1 MHLECNVSAFQGA
14 ITTVA
19 AVLSQ
24 QNRALGKIIMPHEA
38 QITHPPRDLLVPLK
52 SLSGINE
59 IDAILRTVVEA
70 GRKEVHAAIEE
81 VLKGWPGRNRSE
93 LRARL
98 RQLRTKGRENNRR
111 HAIWSEEDLHVLRT
125 YYAQGQAGARR
136 AVKELLDRHPDW
148 SPHFIWYKAKNLKIA
163 SRRKELRPWSPEE
176 QGYLLWNAGEKPLR
190 RIARKL
196 KRSVA
201 AVQQMMSNRLAS
213 SKLRTSKQYTLHRLS
228 RLLGVSDAI
237 VRRWFQRGLFG
248 EPVSRERN
256 PKRSPSGPRV
266 SATALIAFCRKH
278 PDKINTQECHPDF
291 WVLLE
296 DKDVPPNTWQGSQQ
310 HVTEER
316 DCPGCGRVIRGN
328 SYFRHVTRC
337 QAATTRAA
345 SLGPQTE
352 TTGQQSVNS
361 NV

>member
-1 MHLECNVSAFQGA
+1 
-14 ITTVA
+14 
-19 AVLSQ
+19 
-24 QNRALGKIIMPHEA
+24 
-38 QITHPPRDLLVPLK
+38 
-52 SLSGINE
+52 
-59 IDAILRTVVEA
+59 
-70 GRKEVHAAIEE
+70 
-81 VLKGWPGRNRSE
+81 
-93 LRARL
+93 
-98 RQLRTKGRENNRR
+98 
-111 HAIWSEEDLHVLRT
+111 
-125 YYAQGQAGARR
+125 
-136 AVKELLDRHPDW
+136 
-148 SPHFIWYKAKNLKIA
+148 
-163 SRRKELRPWSPEE
+163 
-176 QGYLLWNAGEKPLR
+176 
-190 RIARKL
+190 
-196 KRSVA
+196 
-201 AVQQMMSNRLAS
+201 
-213 SKLRTSKQYTLHRLS
+213 
-228 RLLGVSDAI
+228 
-237 VRRWFQRGLFG
+237 LFG
-248 EPVSRERN
+248 EPVNREIN

-266 SATALIAFCRKH
+266 SAAAIIAFCRKH